1 MKKLGGIALGIL
13 TVLVVGCKNDQP
25 LPKVIYDKKDQA
37 AKAEKKESD
46 TLTLVDL
53 PIQFDGT
60 QVLLFPVGKVA
71 MYEDKGVKETT
82 YSEIPSHTVSNTSEF
97 EIAGTMTNLKFQ
109 VKDTDSLRVLT
120 DKKVLISRVS
130 YLSALAASIKKQL
143 LVYEM
148 EDADTNQDGAINESD
163 IHGLYISAL
172 DGTGFQ
178 KISPD
183 LQEVIGWNVIHQ
195 RGRLYFRTLEDANK
209 NGAFD
214 KSDIVHYF
222 YVDCKVNPLQ
232 VHEYFPLK

>member
-1 MKKLGGIALGIL
+1 M
-13 TVLVVGCKNDQP
+13 VLVVGCKNDQP
-25 LPKVIYDKKDQA
+25 LPKVIYDKKDQT
-37 AKAEKKESD
+37 AKVEKKESD
-46 TLTLVDL
+46 SLTLVDL
-53 PIQFDGT
+53 PIQFEGT
-60 QVLLFPVGKVA
+60 QVLLFPVGTVT
-71 MYEDKGVKETT
+71 MYEDKGLKERPYT
-82 YSEIPSHTVSNTSEF
+82 EVPSHTVSNTSEF

-120 DKKVLISRVS
+120 DKKVLIGRVS
-130 YLSALAASIKKQL
+130 YLSTLAASIKKQL

-148 EDADTNQDGAINESD
+148 EDADTNQDGTINESD

-183 LQEVIGWNVIHQ
+183 LQEVIGWSVIYQ

-222 YVDCKVNPLQ
+222 YVDCNVTPFQ
-232 VHEYFPLK
+232 VQEYFPLQ

>member
-1 MKKLGGIALGIL
+1 MLRTPRPTLQPP
-13 TVLVVGCKNDQP
+13 CKRRVTC
-25 LPKVIYDKKDQA
+25 LH
-37 AKAEKKESD
+37 S
-46 TLTLVDL
+46 
-53 PIQFDGT
+53 
-60 QVLLFPVGKVA
+60 
-71 MYEDKGVKETT
+71 YEDTIG
-82 YSEIPSHTVSNTSEF
+82 
-97 EIAGTMTNLKFQ
+97 
-109 VKDTDSLRVLT
+109 
-120 DKKVLISRVS
+120 RVS
-130 YLSALAASIKKQL
+130 YLSALSASIKKQL

-232 VHEYFPLK
+232 VHEYFPLQ